1 MLNLSTSQAYQP
13 VLNSRRSEI
22 QAWILTFVLAAT
34 IIFVPIESGM
44 VKVGGYVL
52 IGFFGLSA
60 MAISL
65 GNWIDRRTFLGM
77 DENGIN
83 FRNGLRNV
91 QFRWEEVEKV
101 QVRPSKVGDKVLIF
115 GNRSYFS
122 FQTLGEIVR
131 NDEVKGRMGFEKG
144 VEILNTILHYSDLEK
159 EQKKQAEGYYCY
171 LRE

>member
-1 MLNLSTSQAYQP
+1 MLNLSTSQVYQP
-13 VLNSRRSEI
+13 VQNSRRSEI
-22 QAWILTFVLAAT
+22 QAWILTFVLIVT

-44 VKVGGYVL
+44 VKVGSFL
-52 IGFFGLSA
+52 MLGFFGLSA
-60 MAISL
+60 MVISL

-77 DENGIN
+77 DENGID

-91 QFRWEEVEKV
+91 QFMWEEVEKV
-101 QVRPSKVGDKVLIF
+101 QVHPSNAGDKVLIL

-131 NDEVKGRMGFEKG
+131 NNEEKGRIGFEKG
-144 VEILNTILHYSDLEK
+144 EEILKTILHFSGLDN
-159 EQKKQAEGYYCY
+159 EQKQQDKSYYYY